1 VGSDLTLA
9 PTNQREEHATNPD
22 NAPGTIITLT
32 TSTQARHRTRRVL
45 DLWHVAQPDIDM
57 VELIVSE
64 LVTNAIRH
72 GDTNDGEPPRL
83 VLRLVSSEVV
93 VEVFDASPVMPR
105 VVAASEWDEAGRG
118 LQLVEALA
126 SSWGATPV
134 VVDGKQCG
142 KRVWARVP
150 VRITAG
156 TGAHA

>member
-1 VGSDLTLA
+1 
-9 PTNQREEHATNPD
+9 
-22 NAPGTIITLT
+22 
-32 TSTQARHRTRRVL
+32 
-45 DLWHVAQPDIDM
+45 
-57 VELIVSE
+57 
-64 LVTNAIRH
+64 
-72 GDTNDGEPPRL
+72 L

-105 VVAASEWDEAGRG
+105 VVATSEWDEAGRG
-118 LQLVEALA
+118 LRLVEALA

-134 VVDGKQCG
+134 VADGKQTG